1 MKVLNELRYIN
12 SNFKFLDVDDIIVIF
27 KGTVYTISSEE
38 EPDNNTLYLLKQ
50 LCDTFPSMK
59 KFFYDKDGN
68 LIQLYL
74 ESNNLIDAIYEH
86 FENFPKVII
95 GTIDYDENDKLILDI
110 NNDAYNVLSSPEF
123 NQFLK
128 SEQAHDFG
136 KIIINGKEIT
146 ANDADNSPHKI
157 KLANPLYHGTIYDNL
172 KGIFSKGL
180 RKIQSNS
187 IFTVN
192 NDGFVFLTSEFSVAE
207 NYANM
212 YSRTKSSR
220 MAILKINSNYIDEDK
235 VVLDYDFVKEFTE
248 PGKNDPYVNSK
259 PYYNAFVGKIA
270 DNNKRYGTKFGKIG
284 YRGIIM
290 PKAIE
295 GVYLF
300 DKAGIQYEYYTAEEI
315 CNLLFKNESKYYAF
329 NKINENS
336 IQSGKIK
343 LYHGTTLHSLYD
355 IIQDETIDA
364 YNGEQHGETNGYNWF
379 STTLTNSF
387 DRGAVFSI
395 EINLSDFQ
403 NEGFMFMNKTE
414 VVNRNKINNIQKYNF
429 KIERINGINC
439 KQLKTIFKKYGNDI
453 YEFYKYIINLIG
465 DSVDV
470 STIDSPIVIQL
481 LKQVADYNMLHN
493 EGLIENV
500 EHVNEIKTSEISL
513 KSFKIQ
519 NDLNNKIWVN
529 GKINS
534 RVRLRLL
541 DIADDFMDDL
551 SIKWVK
557 PIDIILTGSIANY
570 NWSKYS
576 DIDLHIII
584 DYNNVYNKKEFVE
597 DYFNSKKE
605 LWKRDHDELKIY
617 GFPVEIYVQDK
628 NEEVDSNGVY
638 SLNKN
643 EWIKEPKDMD
653 DVKLNEKY
661 IKSQAAKYINQ
672 IQKYETKLK
681 SEKDSYKVEK
691 IGISVKKLLDKIKGI
706 RKESLKRSGEMSSGN
721 ILYKIIRRMGYLD
734 KIWEIINDSY
744 NKSKTIN

>member
-38 EPDNNTLYLLKQ
+38 ESDNNTLYLLKQ

-315 CNLLFKNESKYYAF
+315 YNLLFKNESKYYAF

-481 LKQVADYNMLHN
+481 LKQVADYHMLHN

-661 IKSQAAKYINQ
+661 IKSKAAKYINQ

>member
-74 ESNNLIDAIYEH
+74 EGNNLIDAIYEH

-110 NNDAYNVLSSPEF
+110 HNDAYNVLSSPEF

-128 SEQAHDFG
+128 SDQAHDFG

-146 ANDADNSPHKI
+146 ANDADNKPHKI

-300 DKAGIQYEYYTAEEI
+300 DKAGIQYEYYTTEEI
-315 CNLLFKNESKYYAF
+315 YNLLFKNESKYYVS

-336 IQSGKIK
+336 MKSGKIK

-439 KQLKTIFKKYGNDI
+439 KQLKTIFKKYGNNI

-481 LKQVADYNMLHN
+481 LKQVADYHMLHN

-672 IQKYETKLK
+672 IEKYETKLK

>member
-27 KGTVYTISSEE
+27 NGTVYTISAEE
-38 EPDNNTLYLLKQ
+38 EPDNNALYLLKQ

-59 KFFYDKDGN
+59 KFFYDEDGN

-74 ESNNLIDAIYEH
+74 DSNNLIDAIYEH

-95 GTIDYDENDKLILDI
+95 GTIDYDENDNLILDI
-110 NNDAYNVLSSPEF
+110 NNETYNVLASPEF

-128 SEQAHDFG
+128 SNQAHDFD

-192 NDGFVFLTSEFSVAE
+192 NDGFVFLTSEFSIAKG
-207 NYANM
+207 YASM

-220 MAILKINSNYIDEDK
+220 MAVLKINSDYIDEDK

-248 PGKNDPYVNSK
+248 PGKNDPYVGSK

-300 DKAGIQYEYYTAEEI
+300 DDAGIQYEYYTAKEI
-315 CNLLFKNESKYYAF
+315 YNLLYKNESKYRTF
-329 NKINENS
+329 DKLNEDS
-336 IQSGKIK
+336 IQNDKIK
-343 LYHGTTLHSLYD
+343 LYHGTSIQSLND
-355 IIQDETIDA
+355 IIYNDTIDA
-364 YNGEQHGETNGYNWF
+364 NNGEQHGETKGYNWF
-379 STTLTNSF
+379 STTMNNSF
-387 DRGAVFSI
+387 NRGAIFSI
-395 EINLSDFQ
+395 EVYSSDFK
-403 NEGFMFMNKTE
+403 NNGFTFMNKTE
-414 VVNRNKINNIQKYNF
+414 VINRKIIDNIEKYNF
-429 KIERINGINC
+429 KIESLNGITC
-439 KQLKTIFKKYGNDI
+439 EELKTLFKKCNEDI
-453 YEFYKYIINLIG
+453 YQFHKYIINLVG
-465 DSVDV
+465 NSADV
-470 STIDSPIVIQL
+470 SMIDSPIVLQL
-481 LKQVADYNMLHN
+481 LKQVADYNTLVNAGIM
-493 EGLIENV
+493 ENV
-500 EHVNEIKTSEISL
+500 SHINEIKTSEISL

-519 NDLNNKIWVN
+519 DDLNNKIWVN

-584 DYNNVYNKKEFVE
+584 DYNKVYSKKEFVE

-605 LWKRDHDELKIY
+605 LWKRDHEDLKIY

-628 NEEVDSNGVY
+628 NEDVDSNGVY

-653 DVKLNEKY
+653 DIKLNEKY

-672 IQKYETKLK
+672 IQKYEDKLK

-691 IGISVKKLLDKIKGI
+691 IGISVKKILDKIKGI